1 MIICQPPIRPKN
13 KHLQSILASSKIR
26 LLRLRKNNPVVANQ
40 VEHKLVSPLATLLG
54 HYTANTQDS
63 DTVAILLHG
72 WEGSSQS
79 TYIQL
84 LANSLYQE
92 GLDIYRLNLRDHG
105 DSHHLNENLFH
116 SCRIEEVVHAVKDI
130 QTQFP
135 HKKFIMCG
143 FSLGANFALRIASR
157 AKDAGLSFE
166 HVFAVSPPLIPKNS
180 MDAIHGSKL
189 YNSYFL
195 KKWKRSLHIKNKLF
209 PHIFDDQRWQQE
221 ENLERLTQ
229 MLILDHTEYN
239 STDDYFA
246 GYSITPDTI
255 QSIDCPTHVI
265 TAWDDPVIPFKD
277 FSTIDRMPQIKLLTT
292 SHGGHCGFIQGWR
305 MRSWI
310 EDHVIKEI
318 KNESN

>member
-26 LLRLRKNNPVVANQ
+26 LMRLRKHNPVVENQ
-40 VEHKLVSPLATLLG
+40 IKQELSNPLATLLG
-54 HYTANTQDS
+54 FHTPNPQPS
-63 DTVAILLHG
+63 DTMAILLHG

-105 DSHHLNENLFH
+105 DSHHLNQDLFH
-116 SCRIEEVVHAVKDI
+116 SCRIEEVVHAVQDI

-135 HKKFIMCG
+135 NKKFVLCG
-143 FSLGANFALRIASR
+143 FSLGGNFALRIASR
-157 AKDAGLSFE
+157 AAEAGLNFQQ
-166 HVFAVSPPLIPKNS
+166 VFAVSPPIIPKNS

-189 YNSYFL
+189 YNTYFIR
-195 KKWKRSLHIKNKLF
+195 KWKRSLHIKNRLF
-209 PHIFDDQRWQQE
+209 PEIFDDHRWQQE
-221 ENLERLTQ
+221 DNLERLTQ
-229 MLILDHTEYN
+229 MLILDHTEFHT
-239 STDDYFA
+239 TDDYFA
-246 GYSITPDTI
+246 GYSITPDVI
-255 QSIDCPTHVI
+255 RSINCPTHVI
-265 TAWDDPVIPFKD
+265 TAWDDPVIPFSD
-277 FSTIDRMPQIKLLTT
+277 FSTIDRLPQIKLLTT
-292 SHGGHCGFIQGWR
+292 AHGGHCGFIQGWR

-310 EDHVIKEI
+310 EDHVINEI